1 MRSLGIST
9 HLFKMPESIYLNALG
24 CFLAGSIPFA
34 VVAMWGSG
42 IDIRQVGSGNPGFNN
57 VLRASKPRAVIALI
71 GDMGKGF
78 LPVWWLLQ
86 AGGQPEQSWFY
97 GFAVVFGH
105 CYSPWLKFNGGKGI
119 ATSAGVMLVLF
130 PEWAALALGFFVAVP
145 VAGQPPEMA
154 RGGHDR
160 LTGNLVVLYRLD
172 VCLRRGA
179 RYAQRRADDAVSRL
193 APPAKLPQ
201 PLRPPLT

>member
-1 MRSLGIST
+1 M
-9 HLFKMPESIYLNALG
+9 FESIYLNALG

-57 VLRASKPRAVIALI
+57 VLRVSKGRAVIALM

-86 AGGQPEQSWFY
+86 SGDPQHNGWLY
-97 GFAVVFGH
+97 GFAAVFGH

-130 PEWAALALGFFVAVP
+130 PQWAALALGFFAVI
-145 VAGQPPEMA
+145 
-154 RGGHDR
+154 R
-160 LTGNLVVLYRLD
+160 LL
-172 VCLRRGA
+172 A
-179 RYAQRRADDAVSRL
+179 SRL
-193 APPAKLPQ
+193 KWPEAGMIGSLATWLFFTALMFVYGASPDVRNAALMTLFLGWRHQ
-201 PLRPPLT
+201 

>member
-1 MRSLGIST
+1 
-9 HLFKMPESIYLNALG
+9 MPESIYLNALG

-86 AGGQPEQSWFY
+86 AEGQPEQSWFY
-97 GFAVVFGH
+97 GFAAVFGH

-130 PEWAALALGFFVAVP
+130 PEWAALALGFFVAV
-145 VAGQPPEMA
+145 
-154 RGGHDR
+154 R
-160 LTGNLVVLYRLD
+160 LL
-172 VCLRRGA
+172 A
-179 RYAQRRADDAVSRL
+179 SRL
-193 APPAKLPQ
+193 KWPEAGMIGSLATWLFFTALMFVYGGAHDMRNAALMTLFLGWRHQ
-201 PLRPPLT
+201 QNFRNLFARR